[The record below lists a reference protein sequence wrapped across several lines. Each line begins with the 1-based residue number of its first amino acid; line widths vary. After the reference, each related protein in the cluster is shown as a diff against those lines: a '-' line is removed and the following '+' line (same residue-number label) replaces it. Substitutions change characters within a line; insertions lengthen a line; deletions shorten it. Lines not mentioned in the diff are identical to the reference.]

1 MEAIEFKQSFKVS
14 KGVGGDADLHYWSD
28 GDQCVSCWKPTRKER
43 LSILINGKVWLG
55 VRSGKT
61 QPAVFVSGEKSIF
74 KTTSTL
80 QRLKWS
86 FDSWCDYVCNQFRTR
101 RNDYQ

>member
-1 MEAIEFKQSFKVS
+1 MKAIEFNQSTKVS
-14 KGVGGDADLHYWSD
+14 NDVSGNHKLHYWSD
-28 GDQCVSCWKPTRKER
+28 GVQCVSCWKPTLKER

-55 VRSGKT
+55 VKSGKT

-74 KTTSTL
+74 KTTTIL
-80 QRLKWS
+80 QRLKWF
-86 FDSWCDYVCNQFRTR
+86 FDAWCDGVLNLFRAR